1 MEKKQFDFTETEK
14 FLEGYPTE
22 DMKMMVLDSGLRLA
36 EIDLKDQNQIKDIN
50 EIAGSLRLCYQML
63 CTIKNGSE

>member
-14 FLEGYPTE
+14 FLKGFPVD

-36 EIDLKDQNQIKDIN
+36 EIDLKDQNQVKDIN
-50 EIAGSLRLCYQML
+50 EIAGTLRLCYQML

>member
-22 DMKMMVLDSGLRLA
+22 DIKTMVLDSGLKLA
-36 EIDLKDQNQIKDIN
+36 EIDLADKSQIQGIN
-50 EIAGSLRLCYQML
+50 EIAGTLRLCYEML
-63 CTIKNGSE
+63 CTIKEQ

>member
-1 MEKKQFDFTETEK
+1 MNNKRFDFTETEK
-14 FLEGYPTE
+14 FLEGYTTE

-50 EIAGSLRLCYQML
+50 EIAGSLRLCYEML
-63 CTIKNGSE
+63 CTIKEQ